1 VTPLRDPRL
10 LVVAL
15 GGRALRAAGH
25 RAVGPGA
32 WLGAL
37 ERCLPPLAD
46 VAVAGFR
53 LVVAHDGESP
63 EDRGRRADGS
73 RRADPPLSLDVRGA
87 QVQGALGYAIQQ
99 ALANLCRR
107 RGVDVPIAAV
117 VTRVG
122 VDADDP
128 AFGRPSRPVGPAY
141 SATQARRLERERG
154 WSFAGSAARGHRR
167 VVPVPRPRRLLDADA
182 LRRLSS
188 TGVLVAAGA
197 GRVPTIETPD
207 GHRGVEAIL
216 QPDTTAALLGT
227 ALGADRLVFL
237 TGVDRVEVAHRTP
250 RAIAV
255 ERLSVAEARA
265 FLMAS
270 EFPSGS
276 MGPKIE
282 AAIDFVQSGGREAII
297 TSLSSLVAALDGRE
311 GTRIVP

>member
-1 VTPLRDPRL
+1 
-10 LVVAL
+10 
-15 GGRALRAAGH
+15 
-25 RAVGPGA
+25 
-32 WLGAL
+32 
-37 ERCLPPLAD
+37 
-46 VAVAGFR
+46 
-53 LVVAHDGESP
+53 
-63 EDRGRRADGS
+63 
-73 RRADPPLSLDVRGA
+73 
-87 QVQGALGYAIQQ
+87 
-99 ALANLCRR
+99 
-107 RGVDVPIAAV
+107 
-117 VTRVG
+117 
-122 VDADDP
+122 
-128 AFGRPSRPVGPAY
+128 
-141 SATQARRLERERG
+141 
-154 WSFAGSAARGHRR
+154 
-167 VVPVPRPRRLLDADA
+167 
-182 LRRLSS
+182 
-188 TGVLVAAGA
+188 LVAAGA